1 MATKTNAGDNSNVNK
16 VNGPI
21 ASSAK
26 KTPKPAPSPT
36 SYKQL
41 NIDMATLAMV
51 PKGPN
56 GEDLKFSKSDPNTY
70 SGTYKGKRYT
80 WQSGGF
86 LK

>member
-1 MATKTNAGDNSNVNK
+1 MATKMNSADNSNVNK
-16 VNGPI
+16 TYGPI
-21 ASSAK
+21 AASAK
-26 KTPKPAPSPT
+26 PKPKPAPSPT

-41 NIDMATLAMV
+41 NIDMATMAIV

>member
-1 MATKTNAGDNSNVNK
+1 MAITPKRPQPPKGLE
-16 VNGPI
+16 P
-21 ASSAK
+21 K
-26 KTPKPAPSPT
+26 KPKPAPSPT

-41 NIDMATLAMV
+41 NIDMATMANV
-51 PKGPN
+51 KK
-56 GEDLKFSKSDPNTY
+56 EDQFTPRDPNTY

>member
-1 MATKTNAGDNSNVNK
+1 MATPKPNPKPKIT
-16 VNGPI
+16 
-21 ASSAK
+21 AK
-26 KTPKPAPSPT
+26 PKPKPAPSPT

-41 NIDMATLAMV
+41 DIDMATTANV
-51 PKGPN
+51 EPEHQFTAK
-56 GEDLKFSKSDPNTY
+56 DPNTY

>member
-1 MATKTNAGDNSNVNK
+1 MATTPKPTITPK
-16 VNGPI
+16 VTP
-21 ASSAK
+21 K
-26 KTPKPAPSPT
+26 PKPAPSPT

-41 NIDMATLAMV
+41 DIDMATLARV

-56 GEDLKFSKSDPNTY
+56 GESLQFSKSDPNTY

-80 WQSGGF
+80 WQSGAF

>member
-1 MATKTNAGDNSNVNK
+1 MATPKPT
-16 VNGPI
+16 P
-21 ASSAK
+21 K
-26 KTPKPAPSPT
+26 KSEAVKAQETMKQKPKPAPSPT

-41 NIDMATLAMV
+41 NIDMATMANV
-51 PKGPN
+51 KK
-56 GEDLKFSKSDPNTY
+56 EDQFTPRDPNTY

>member
-1 MATKTNAGDNSNVNK
+1 MAIKTNVGDNSNVNK
-16 VNGPI
+16 TYGPI
-21 ASSAK
+21 AASAK

-36 SYKQL
+36 SVNQL
-41 NIDMATLAMV
+41 NIDMATMAMV

-80 WQSGGF
+80 YQGGQF

>member
-1 MATKTNAGDNSNVNK
+1 MAATPRPTPKPKTT
-16 VNGPI
+16 
-21 ASSAK
+21 AK
-26 KTPKPAPSPT
+26 PKPAPSPT

-41 NIDMATLAMV
+41 DIDMATMANV
-51 PKGPN
+51 KP
-56 GEDLKFSKSDPNTY
+56 EDQFTKKDPNTY

>member
-1 MATKTNAGDNSNVNK
+1 MATPKPTPKPKIVSK
-16 VNGPI
+16 
-21 ASSAK
+21 
-26 KTPKPAPSPT
+26 PKPAPSPT

-41 NIDMATLAMV
+41 NIDMATMANV
-51 PKGPN
+51 KK
-56 GEDLKFSKSDPNTY
+56 EDQFTPRDPNTY

>member
-1 MATKTNAGDNSNVNK
+1 MATR
-16 VNGPI
+16 
-21 ASSAK
+21 
-26 KTPKPAPSPT
+26 
-36 SYKQL
+36 
-41 NIDMATLAMV
+41 AMV

-80 WQSGGF
+80 YQGGQF

>member
-1 MATKTNAGDNSNVNK
+1 MRNNAGDNSNVNK
-16 VNGPI
+16 TYGPI
-21 ASSAK
+21 AASAK
-26 KTPKPAPSPT
+26 SKPKAAPSPT
-36 SYKQL
+36 SVNQL
-41 NIDMATLAMV
+41 NIDMATKAMV

-80 WQSGGF
+80 YQGGQF

>member
-1 MATKTNAGDNSNVNK
+1 MALQDI
-16 VNGPI
+16 P
-21 ASSAK
+21 K
-26 KTPKPAPSPT
+26 KKSKPLDPKFGVDISKGKPKPAPSPT

-41 NIDMATLAMV
+41 NIDMATMAAVKKELQFTD
-51 PKGPN
+51 K
-56 GEDLKFSKSDPNTY
+56 DPNTY